1 MSLDEQI
8 AEFNKMFPKAN
19 LSAKNVDPKQMEEM
33 MAAQKKKK

>member
-1 MSLDEQI
+1 MTLDEQI

-19 LSAKNVDPKQMEEM
+19 LKAKDIDPKQMEQM